1 MEEDNENL
9 KDNENTQ
16 NTIEENKDSEIEKI
30 ETEEINET

>member
-16 NTIEENKDSEIEKI
+16 NTIEENKDSEIEEI
-30 ETEEINET
+30 ET

>member
-9 KDNENTQ
+9 KDNENIQ

-30 ETEEINET
+30 